1 MTIRIAIILSII
13 FICENTSLLAQELK
27 QEQVN
32 LEEFKPVFNAI
43 GKHEVESGE
52 ELVISLKAKN
62 KKETDLTYSFSWDFG
77 GEIDQNKKEFKWV
90 PNDNI
95 VGIYPIIFSATDPV
109 TKQITN
115 QPAIIE
121 VKEKQYS
128 PILKATHGRR
138 SRNGFILLNE
148 SEEFAMLLE
157 AKDKNKN
164 ENLTINYSIEG
175 EPGKKLENARFEVN
189 GRRATFIWIPS
200 DKQAK
205 KRSFT
210 LAFTTTDH
218 IGLKDT
224 KRFSF
229 LINDIQ
235 HPPVFQNKNL
245 DYFIS
250 EGKPLSFTMKAT
262 DLDNDQLYY
271 DVKSED
277 VKFNDYKF
285 NRQTGKFQWTPGFNY
300 AIQDHEFELVFSVND
315 GNTTVY
321 DTVHVV
327 VDAKNYPP
335 EIEPIAEKFINENM
349 PLNVKLRV
357 KDLNGNESL
366 QIEAIAD
373 FEGFEF
379 DEEQRTFTWVPPF
392 DFVNGVDKKTVLVKF
407 TASDGLAESS
417 QRMRVTVYDREDPQ
431 KLLNNYDAVMKLSQK
446 MIAQLSEM
454 NADLA
459 QRVKRKKFWNTFFD
473 VSTVTIGTF
482 TSISSSSL
490 VKEGFRQTA
499 APIGSAMTTLIGL
512 YAILDK
518 SKDKLSEL
526 NWKMVTLQTSL
537 DRTTGKMVR
546 KYSENPIAQVT
557 ENPEFTKDL
566 NDFEKTITECEIEK
580 DKLLIEFAKLNGK

>member
-1 MTIRIAIILSII
+1 MTNRIATLI
-13 FICENTSLLAQELK
+13 SLLFFLSYFKLQAQE
-27 QEQVN
+27 QSPEPTN
-32 LEEFKPVFNAI
+32 LEEFKPVFNVI
-43 GKHEVESGE
+43 GKHEVESGQ
-52 ELVISLKAKN
+52 ELIIPLKAKN
-62 KKETDLTYSFSWDFG
+62 KKKTNLTYSFSWDFG
-77 GEIDQNKKEFKWV
+77 GRIDQQNKEFKWV
-90 PNDNI
+90 PSDDV

-109 TKQITN
+109 TNQITN

-121 VKEKQYS
+121 VKERQYS
-128 PILKATHGRR
+128 PTLKATHGRR
-138 SRNGFILLNE
+138 VRNGFIMLKE

-157 AKDKNKN
+157 AKDKNRN
-164 ENLTINYSIEG
+164 ENLRMDYYIEG
-175 EPGKKLENARFEVN
+175 EPGGKLENARFDVN
-189 GRRATFIWIPS
+189 GRRATFIWLPS

-210 LAFTTTDH
+210 LAFTTTDN

-229 LINDIQ
+229 LISDVQ
-235 HPPVFQNKNL
+235 HPPVFQNTNV

-250 EGKPLSFTMKAT
+250 EGKPLTFTMKAT
-262 DLDNDQLYY
+262 DLDGDQLYY

-285 NRQTGKFQWTPGFNY
+285 DHQTGKFQWTPGFNY
-300 AIQDHEFELVFSVND
+300 AIQDTKFQLVFSATD
-315 GNTTVY
+315 GYETAF
-321 DTVHVV
+321 DTVFVA
-327 VDAKNYPP
+327 VDAKNYAP

-349 PLNVKLRV
+349 PLTVKLRV

-366 QIEAIAD
+366 KLEAIAD

-379 DEEQRTFTWVPPF
+379 NEEQRTFSWTPGF
-392 DFVNGVDKKTVLVKF
+392 DFVNGVAKKTVIVKF
-407 TASDGLAESS
+407 TASDGLAETS
-417 QRMRVTVYDREDPQ
+417 QRMRITVYDREDPQ
-431 KLLNNYDAVMKLSQK
+431 KLLKNYNAVMQLSQT

-454 NADLA
+454 NDHIA
-459 QRVKRKKFWNTFFD
+459 QRVKKKKFWNTFFD

-537 DRTTGKMVR
+537 DRTTGKMIR
-546 KYSENPIAQVT
+546 KYSEKPVAEAT
-557 ENPEFTKDL
+557 ENPQFTKDL